1 MMLDII
7 LAICI
12 ILLVIWGL
20 YKGLIRGLMSFI
32 TGIIL
37 YISLSKFTIPLSDW
51 MVENWQ
57 LSYGWSTVL
66 SVVGQILIISVI
78 TLVITKIIE
87 LIITSLNLN
96 IFNRL
101 LGGLF
106 GLLAMQF
113 VITLFVIIMNI
124 ANIELVLKQI
134 NNSKVCQISAHIN
147 SNYLKPVLGKDINQY
162 LQDYLDRNRQEEII

>member
-1 MMLDII
+1 MVLDIL
-7 LAICI
+7 LAVCT

-37 YISLSKFTIPLSDW
+37 YVSLSNFTVGISDW
-51 MVENWQ
+51 MVKNWEI
-57 LSYGWSTVL
+57 SYGWSTVI
-66 SVVGQILIISVI
+66 SIVSQILIISII

-87 LIITSLNLN
+87 LIIDTLNLN
-96 IFNRL
+96 IFNRI

-124 ANIELVLKQI
+124 ANIDMVIKQI
-134 NNSKVCQISAHIN
+134 NNSKICQISSQIN

-162 LQDYLDRNRQEEII
+162 LQEYLDRNRNEEII